1 MSLNETTSCSLRTC
15 QRAEERVPP
24 LTALSGAILIG
35 LLAHHLQSEA
45 SILGIFLAPGQ
56 VAGGSIQIPQTLCF
70 PST

>member
-15 QRAEERVPP
+15 QRAEEWVP